1 MRILGA
7 GEIAATV
14 RSGYAMLTKRAPTGF
29 PSPAEDRAD
38 APLDLHTLLIRHPA
52 TTFFVEVV
60 DEALIDSGIFVG
72 DILVVERA
80 LRPAYGAL
88 VVVALDGKLLARHYC
103 PDSDALHLL
112 PAHPDFA
119 PIRVRQRARCQLLGV
134 ATATVHRLHV
144 LPRR

>member
-7 GEIAATV
+7 GEIAATA

-29 PSPAEDRAD
+29 HSLAGDRAET
-38 APLDLHTLLIRHPA
+38 PLDLHVLLTRLPA
-52 TTFFVEVV
+52 TTFFVEMA
-60 DEALIDSGIFVG
+60 DEALVDSGIFVG

-80 LRPAYGAL
+80 LRPVYGAL
-88 VVVALDGKLLARHYC
+88 VVVALDGELLARHYC
-103 PDSDALHLL
+103 PDSEALHLL

-119 PIRVRQRARCQLLGV
+119 PIRVRQRARCQFLGV
-134 ATATVHRLHV
+134 VTATIHRLHA

>member
-1 MRILGA
+1 MRIFGD
-7 GEIAATV
+7 GEIAAAA

-29 PSPAEDRAD
+29 RSPAEDRAD

-52 TTFFVEVV
+52 TTFFVEVA
-60 DEALIDSGIFVG
+60 DEALVDSGIFAG

-80 LRPAYGAL
+80 LHPAYGAL
-88 VVVALDGKLLARHYC
+88 VVVALDGELLARHYC

-119 PIRVRQRARCQLLGV
+119 PIRVRQRARYQLWGV
-134 ATATVHRLHV
+134 VTATVHRLHV

>member
-1 MRILGA
+1 MRILGD
-7 GEIAATV
+7 GEIAAAA

-29 PSPAEDRAD
+29 RSPAEDRDD

-52 TTFFVEVV
+52 TTFFVEVA
-60 DEALIDSGIFVG
+60 DEALVDSGIFAG

-80 LRPAYGAL
+80 LHPAYGAL
-88 VVVALDGKLLARHYC
+88 VVVALDGELLARHYC

-119 PIRVRQRARCQLLGV
+119 PIRVRQRARYQLWGV
-134 ATATVHRLHV
+134 VTATVHRLRA